1 MEDYRTIFEPV
12 STSVYYPNTK
22 RDINALD
29 RVLASCGLKVTG
41 YTAGISIM
49 QYRAE
54 IPSTADINKI
64 MRLAPNISVALK
76 DDGVRISRKADK
88 LVIEKPISGR
98 RISVRELMNDRFFEA
113 KGLTIMLGKDAEG
126 NNLYN
131 DLSKDPHMLIAGMTG
146 SGKSV
151 CMHNIIISITS
162 KTDAII
168 IMIDP
173 KISEYQPYAKKIA
186 QFHLVSDNNEA
197 LSTLEDVC
205 KEMDARYAD
214 FAKRGYRDFNDA
226 RANGYNIKPLIV
238 MIDEYADLMNATKN
252 KCDPLCV
259 RIAQKA
265 RAAGIHLI
273 IATQYPLV
281 KYVSGGIKANIPVR
295 IAFKVQNG
303 VESRVILDRMGAEK
317 LSGKG
322 DMLFLGNGATDVIR
336 IKSPYA
342 TEIEVKCY
350 AHVHYKN
357 DQERGITTRE
367 DWRNPAIIST
377 KKPETRQKTK
387 LHFFA
392 DENGY
397 FDFTKT
403 NRYKY
408 MNKGGEA

>member
-12 STSVYYPNTK
+12 STSVYYPHTK

-29 RVLASCGLKVTG
+29 HVLASCGLKVTG
-41 YTAGISIM
+41 YTTGISIM

-54 IPSTADINKI
+54 IPATANINKI
-64 MRLAPNISVALK
+64 MRLAPNISIALK
-76 DDGVRISRKADK
+76 DDGVKVYRKKDK
-88 LVIEKPISGR
+88 LMIEKPIDGR
-98 RISVRELMNDRFFEA
+98 RISVRELMNDKFFEA
-113 KGLTIMLGKDAEG
+113 DGLTIMLGKDAEG

-131 DLSKDPHMLIAGMTG
+131 DLSKDPHMLVAGMTG

-151 CMHNIIISITS
+151 FIHNIIFSITAKS
-162 KTDAII
+162 DAII

-173 KISEYQPYAKKIA
+173 KISEYQPYAKKLA
-186 QFHLVSDNNEA
+186 QFHLVSDNKEA
-197 LSTLEDVC
+197 LSVLEDVC

-214 FAKRGYRDFNDA
+214 FAAHGYRDYKDA
-226 RANGYNIKPLIV
+226 KAHGYNIKPLIV
-238 MIDEYADLMNATKN
+238 IIDEYADLMSATKN

-295 IAFKVQNG
+295 VAFKVQNG

-336 IKSPYA
+336 IKTPYA
-342 TEIEVKCY
+342 TEIETKCY
-350 AHVHYKN
+350 AHIHYLN
-357 DQERGITTRE
+357 DRERGITERK
-367 DWRNPAIIST
+367 DWRSPAIINT
-377 KKPETRQKTK
+377 KKPETRHKTK

-392 DENGY
+392 DKDGY

-403 NRYKY
+403 HRYKY
-408 MNKGGEA
+408 QHKK